1 MATKVIRG
9 RSVFLTRERV
19 LSLRLCATARPAES
33 SIHAPALDRLECSV
47 CFLAVPWT
55 QAHVMSQGGPVSCWL
70 CCCRERVA
78 GESRR
83 PTEGLPCV
91 AVLREALATCLWG
104 ELGFLAQ
111 GSMSGSQGLPLAQA
125 GLPLCLSCWG
135 GFLRDAHQILCPLD
149 FLSKK
154 PFGISSRLS
163 RAQDTRV
170 GSRGLLPGRG
180 SASGKWVK
188 IRQRR
193 CKNIRSLLSGGGG
206 GGWHSQLESCISA

>member
-1 MATKVIRG
+1 MQCLLSCGALDPSPCHVPRG
-9 RSVFLTRERV
+9 ACV
-19 LSLRLCATARPAES
+19 LLALLLQGTCGWGES
-33 SIHAPALDRLECSV
+33 ETHRGPALRGC
-47 CFLAVPWT
+47 PK
-55 QAHVMSQGGPVSCWL
+55 GGPGHLLVGGTRL
-70 CCCRERVA
+70 
-78 GESRR
+78 
-83 PTEGLPCV
+83 
-91 AVLREALATCLWG
+91 
-104 ELGFLAQ
+104 LGTRQ
-111 GSMSGSQGLPLAQA
+111 HVWKPGPPPGSGWPPSLSQLLG
-125 GLPLCLSCWG
+125 G

-193 CKNIRSLLSGGGG
+193 CKNIRSLLRGGG
-206 GGWHSQLESCISA
+206 GGWLALTA

>member
-111 GSMSGSQGLPLAQA
+111 DSMSGSQGLPLAQA

-135 GFLRDAHQILCPLD
+135 GVPQRCTSNTLPPGFFEQEALRDFQSTLKSTGHPRGLTWAAAWQ
-149 FLSKK
+149 
-154 PFGISSRLS
+154 RLS
-163 RAQDTRV
+163 LRKV
-170 GSRGLLPGRG
+170 GEDQAETL
-180 SASGKWVK
+180 
-188 IRQRR
+188 
-193 CKNIRSLLSGGGG
+193 
-206 GGWHSQLESCISA
+206 